1 MYDQLLKLESYELS
15 KKPTV
20 SWERLME
27 IRHLKDRMI
36 RKCQKLAKTTLPVT
50 KKASRGDSFSFQT
63 FTAPSDF
70 RCKEMEKWFL
80 QQQKR
85 GASVPRRTITTNGYG
100 AAQELM
106 IAGDSHHPSS
116 SSKQPMQRS
125 ITNPEPSKQK
135 ETMFYKPFPLI
146 YPTRTEIPLPVPAG
160 MRQIMSPPPLPVLLL
175 SQREELGF
183 DDPPQIAENAF
194 EPRPKLLRRPSCIK
208 RNSLGDIKSVSWA
221 DNGDIDA
228 QFSQYVSA
236 AREAQAAG
244 KRFVLSLLA
253 RAVLFFGS
261 YDPNTGKLEEVR
273 KLYQDQVSG
282 LEDLHAQVREGLDH
296 LRLEATHLQRIEET
310 IRQQREALGA
320 GFQEFE
326 QKQALFQF
334 KGQSRFPPRSF
345 CS

>member
-36 RKCQKLAKTTLPVT
+36 RKCQKLAKITPPVT

-106 IAGDSHHPSS
+106 IAGDSRHPSS
-116 SSKQPMQRS
+116 WSKQPMQRS
-125 ITNPEPSKQK
+125 ITNPEPSSKQK
-135 ETMFYKPFPLI
+135 EIMFYKPLPLI
-146 YPTRTEIPLPVPAG
+146 YPTQTEIPLPVPAG

-183 DDPPQIAENAF
+183 DDPPQIAENAS

-208 RNSLGDIKSVSWA
+208 RNSLGDIKTVSWA

-244 KRFVLSLLA
+244 KRFVLSL
-253 RAVLFFGS
+253 
-261 YDPNTGKLEEVR
+261 
-273 KLYQDQVSG
+273 
-282 LEDLHAQVREGLDH
+282 
-296 LRLEATHLQRIEET
+296 
-310 IRQQREALGA
+310 
-320 GFQEFE
+320 
-326 QKQALFQF
+326 
-334 KGQSRFPPRSF
+334 
-345 CS
+345 C